1 MSLTVGLLAKWLFVM
16 KQNHDYFEYC
26 NAVAENDLAKCHE
39 LQSKFDRL
47 ETLYADWGEIEL
59 VADDPESESFKQWL
73 KPRESLFFNNVEI
86 KSISD
91 PRSYVP
97 TQGHL
102 LLEIPLLDTKSK
114 TIEALREYIDKV
126 YDAAQHDTY
135 DSTNDLGLRLRAKPK
150 YQLFGQYNKKTEG
163 RLRKALYFRYWL
175 EARPVLKKGKLYWGN
190 LSISEIVRA
199 LKMDPNNP
207 FGWTMNEDDER
218 ALKNG
223 RNRSVK
229 TIFIDTERTQIK
241 RSITDLQ
248 GYIHNTIHGRF
259 PDPSPAR

>member
-150 YQLFGQYNKKTEG
+150 YQLLDSTTRRRKVVCAKLFTFGIGLKQG
-163 RLRKALYFRYWL
+163 LY
-175 EARPVLKKGKLYWGN
+175 
-190 LSISEIVRA
+190 
-199 LKMDPNNP
+199 
-207 FGWTMNEDDER
+207 
-218 ALKNG
+218 
-223 RNRSVK
+223 
-229 TIFIDTERTQIK
+229 
-241 RSITDLQ
+241 
-248 GYIHNTIHGRF
+248 
-259 PDPSPAR
+259 